1 MEARKGRE
9 GIKHWGERVGLQ
21 ISCKVA
27 HWVGKTNRISKV
39 MYDLWFQK
47 DDMAPEEIGYT
58 D

>member
-1 MEARKGRE
+1 MKHGGE
-9 GIKHWGERVGLQ
+9 GGNKHWGERVGLQ
-21 ISCKVA
+21 MSCKVA
-27 HWVGKTNRISKV
+27 HWAGKTNRISRV